1 MTTAHDDISQADS
14 ADDLALT
21 GSDTDSDAMDTS
33 IPSTWLELRVVAPLD
48 TQEAV
53 SAFLWEVGAQG
64 ITEEAAARA
73 GEPWVLLR
81 AYVEQEDAESL
92 KQSVKEHLLSLDEF
106 FPGAS
111 LGRVSVSVV
120 EQKDWNAAWMEHF
133 KPFRISPRLVI
144 RPVWEAYSPLEH
156 DVVIDLDPGMA
167 FGTGAHESTRGC
179 LMAID
184 ALMGGGG
191 VDVAPI
197 HTAANPL
204 RSVLDVGTGSG
215 ILLIAALKLG
225 GLEGEGVDLDPLAVD
240 SATNNTALNRL
251 SSRVKI
257 SDTLL
262 QHTVGTHPLVLA
274 NILAPT
280 LIELSPHL
288 VSRVEPGGALVLSGL
303 LHEQA
308 PGVLSAFLPLGMRQ
322 EAALQEGEWCTLVLR
337 RPASL

>member
-1 MTTAHDDISQADS
+1 MNESDDLQAD
-14 ADDLALT
+14 ANGTDDGLDLEVT
-21 GSDTDSDAMDTS
+21 EP
-33 IPSTWLELRVVAPLD
+33 IRWLELRVVAPLE
-48 TQEAV
+48 TQEAL
-53 SAFLWEVGAQG
+53 SGFLWEVGAQG

-81 AYVEQEDAESL
+81 AYVEASDADGL
-92 KQSVKEHLLSLDEF
+92 KAAVKEHLQTIDEF
-106 FPGAS
+106 FPGAAK
-111 LGRVSVSVV
+111 GRVSVSVV

-133 KPFRISPRLVI
+133 KPFRVSPRLII
-144 RPVWEAYSPLEH
+144 RPVWEPYTPVAG
-156 DVVIDLDPGMA
+156 DVVVDLDPGMA

-179 LMAID
+179 LLAID

-191 VDVAPI
+191 LNVTPL
-197 HTAANPL
+197 HSPENPV

-225 GLEGEGVDLDPLAVD
+225 GLTGVGVDLDPLAVD
-240 SATNNTALNRL
+240 SATANTGLNQL
-251 SSRVKI
+251 SSRVQI

-280 LIELSPHL
+280 LIELAADL
-288 VSRVEPGGALVLSGL
+288 AARVEPGGALVLSGL

-308 PGVLSAFLPLGMRQ
+308 AGVLSAFLPLGMVQ
-322 EAALQEGEWCTLVLR
+322 EASLQEGEWSTLVLR
-337 RPASL
+337 RLAT